1 MFVVDYELI
10 IRTLTHLSACES
22 REQTQNKRKTE
33 WHKSDPNK
41 AMILLNMCRQKETR
55 NTRVIYV
62 HKCKCI
68 CSTCACVCVCE
79 TYAKSKWQMSSTCHP
94 RGAQIDCLP
103 SLPDCLTNP
112 MPGALCFLLLP
123 ALVTLH
129 FRCTL
134 CSTWVMAKPTNDRC
148 WHWRWKL
155 ATDTTSTPLSVSPHG
170 KLAGKWK
177 SFVSHS
183 VS

>member
-1 MFVVDYELI
+1 MFVVDDELI
-10 IRTLTHLSACES
+10 IRTLTHLSVCES

-62 HKCKCI
+62 HKCICI
-68 CSTCACVCVCE
+68 YVCVSLCVCE

-112 MPGALCFLLLP
+112 MLSSSSSFLPSSLSTSAALCARRESWL
-123 ALVTLH
+123 
-129 FRCTL
+129 
-134 CSTWVMAKPTNDRC
+134 SQTNDHC